1 VRSIPRR
8 LRWAVPLAGVAL
20 AVAAC
25 SSSGSS
31 SPQGGSAASATGTAG
46 ASTAATGTPVKG
58 GTMQVA
64 FQSDP
69 DTFDPQVC
77 YDATCWDNMQM
88 LFDRLYDYKGATTD
102 LEAEAA
108 ASMPVV
114 SGGGKVYTIAIRQ
127 GMTFDNGKP
136 VTAADFVYTFSR
148 ICNPATKSP
157 VVSFWDVV
165 AGCAAFAKNP
175 TGSVSGIKAL
185 STYSL
190 QITLTQPDAAFKYV
204 LAMPHASV
212 IPAGSGAQQAL
223 HPMGSGPF
231 EMASYTPG
239 QSIILKA
246 NPNYWNKSLP
256 YVSGVNEKLG
266 VSPEVQL
273 LELEKGQ
280 IDLMGDPLP
289 NSDYLSV
296 IGNKSLTSQIHQR
309 QSLDTYFLTL
319 NTKVKPF
326 NNPLVREAVS
336 YAINRSFLL
345 KLVNGQG
352 TPATGFIPPGVKGYT
367 SQNLVNPLNVAK
379 AKSLL
384 MQAGYPNG
392 FSTTLY
398 SWNTQPWTN
407 LDPAIQQQLAAIGIT
422 VNVRPIQESTF
433 FTLAGTPGKAP
444 MTLTFWVADY
454 PDASDFFNALVS
466 CGADIPGGQNYA
478 FYCNKSVD
486 SEVNAGLA
494 DPANAAADYVQ
505 ADKTMLADNPV
516 IPLYFGTTT
525 EVSGANVGGF
535 FPNPIWDWEMDN
547 YWLTK
552 STSST
557 TNSGGL
563 GG

>member
-8 LRWAVPLAGVAL
+8 LRWAVPLAGVVL

-25 SSSGSS
+25 SSSASSTPPSSGSAATS
-31 SPQGGSAASATGTAG
+31 SASAASA
-46 ASTAATGTPVKG
+46 SGTPVHG

-108 ASMPVV
+108 ASMPVI
-114 SGGGKVYTIAIRQ
+114 SGGGKVYTIAIRH

-165 AGCAAFAKNP
+165 SGCAAFAKNP
-175 TGSVSGIKAL
+175 VGSVSGIKAL

-223 HPMGSGPF
+223 HPLGSGPF
-231 EMASYTPG
+231 EMVSYTPG

-256 YVSGVNEKLG
+256 YVTGVNEKLG

-289 NSDYLSV
+289 NSDYLTV
-296 IGNKSLTSQIHQR
+296 VGNKSLASQVHQR
-309 QSLDTYFLTL
+309 QSLDTYYLTL
-319 NTKVKPF
+319 NTQVKPF

-367 SQNLVNPLNVAK
+367 SENLVNPLNVAK

-384 MQAGYPNG
+384 AQAGYPNG

-433 FTLAGTPGKAP
+433 FTLAATPGKAP

-454 PDASDFFNALVS
+454 PDGSDFFNALLS
-466 CGADIPGGQNYA
+466 CGADIPGGQDYS
-478 FYCNKSVD
+478 FYCDKSMD
-486 SEVNAGLA
+486 SDVNQGLA

-505 ADKTMLADNPV
+505 AAKTMLADNPV
-516 IPLYFGTTT
+516 VPLYFGTTT
-525 EVSGANVGGF
+525 EVSGRGVGGF

-552 STSST
+552 STSGSS
-557 TNSGGL
+557 NSGGL

>member
-25 SSSGSS
+25 SSSASS
-31 SPQGGSAASATGTAG
+31 SPQGGGAAATSTAG
-46 ASTAATGTPVKG
+46 ASTSASGTPVHG

-88 LFDRLYDYKGATTD
+88 LFDRLYDYQGATTN

-108 ASMPVV
+108 ASMPVI
-114 SGGGKVYTIAIRQ
+114 SGGGKVYTIAIRK

-185 STYSL
+185 STDSL

-223 HPMGSGPF
+223 HPLGSGPF

-256 YVSGVNEKLG
+256 YVTGVDEKLG

-289 NSDYLSV
+289 NSDYLTV
-296 IGNKSLTSQIHQR
+296 VGNKSLTSQIHQR
-309 QSLDTYFLTL
+309 QSLDTYYLTL
-319 NTKVKPF
+319 NTQVKPF

-352 TPATGFIPPGVKGYT
+352 SPATGFIPPGVKGYT

-384 MQAGYPNG
+384 AQAGYPNG

-433 FTLAGTPGKAP
+433 FTLAATPGKAP

-454 PDASDFFNALVS
+454 PDGSDFFNALLS
-466 CGADIPGGQNYA
+466 CGADIPGGQDYS

-486 SEVNAGLA
+486 SDVNAGLA
-494 DPANAAADYVQ
+494 DPANAATDYVQ
-505 ADKTMLADNPV
+505 AAKTMLADNPIV
-516 IPLYFGTTT
+516 PLYFGTTT

-552 STSST
+552 SSGSTS
-557 TNSGGL
+557 SGGL

>member
-1 VRSIPRR
+1 VRSIPRS
-8 LRWAVPLAGVAL
+8 LRWAVPLAGVVL

-25 SSSGSS
+25 SSSASS
-31 SPQGGSAASATGTAG
+31 SPQSGGSAATSSASAASANG
-46 ASTAATGTPVKG
+46 APVKG

-88 LFDRLYDYKGATTD
+88 LFDRLYDYQGATTN

-108 ASMPVV
+108 AGMPVV
-114 SGGGKVYTIAIRQ
+114 SGGGKVYTIAIRK

-165 AGCAAFAKNP
+165 SGCAAFAKNP
-175 TGSVSGIKAL
+175 VGSVSGIKAVNPQE
-185 STYSL
+185 L

-212 IPAGSGAQQAL
+212 IPTGSGAQQAL

-231 EMASYTPG
+231 ELVSYTPG

-246 NPNYWNKSLP
+246 NPDYWNKSLP

-296 IGNKSLTSQIHQR
+296 VGNKSLTSQIHQR

-319 NTKVKPF
+319 NTQVKPF

-352 TPATGFIPPGVKGYT
+352 SPATGFIPPGVKGYT
-367 SQNLVNPLNVAK
+367 SENLVNPLNVAK

-384 MQAGYPNG
+384 AQAGYPNG

-478 FYCNKSVD
+478 FYCNKNVD
-486 SEVNAGLA
+486 ADVNQGLA

-505 ADKTMLADNPV
+505 ADKAMLAGNPV
-516 IPLYFGTTT
+516 VPLYFGTTT

-552 STSST
+552 STSSSSS
-557 TNSGGL
+557 SGGL

>member
-1 VRSIPRR
+1 
-8 LRWAVPLAGVAL
+8 
-20 AVAAC
+20 
-25 SSSGSS
+25 
-31 SPQGGSAASATGTAG
+31 
-46 ASTAATGTPVKG
+46 
-58 GTMQVA
+58 MQVA

-102 LEAEAA
+102 LESEAA
-108 ASMPVV
+108 ASMPVI
-114 SGGGKVYTIAIRQ
+114 SGGGKVYTIAIRK

-175 TGSVSGIKAL
+175 VGSVSGIKAL

-190 QITLTQPDAAFKYV
+190 QITLTQADAAFTYV

-212 IPAGSGAQQAL
+212 IPVGSGAQQAL

-231 EMASYTPG
+231 EMVSYTPG

-256 YVSGVNEKLG
+256 YVTGVNEKLG

-289 NSDYLSV
+289 NSDYLTV
-296 IGNKSLTSQIHQR
+296 VGNKSLASQVRQR
-309 QSLDTYFLTL
+309 QSLDTYYLTL
-319 NTKVKPF
+319 NTQVKPF

-352 TPATGFIPPGVKGYT
+352 SPATGFIPPGVTGYT
-367 SQNLVNPLNVAK
+367 KENLVNPLNVAK
-379 AKSLL
+379 AKQLL
-384 MQAGYPNG
+384 KQAGYQLEHPAVD
-392 FSTTLY
+392 
-398 SWNTQPWTN
+398 QPRPRHPAAAGRDRHHRQRAA
-407 LDPAIQQQLAAIGIT
+407 DPGEHL
-422 VNVRPIQESTF
+422 
-433 FTLAGTPGKAP
+433 LHAGG
-444 MTLTFWVADY
+444 D
-454 PDASDFFNALVS
+454 SGQ
-466 CGADIPGGQNYA
+466 GADDADLLGGRLPGRQRLLQR
-478 FYCNKSVD
+478 
-486 SEVNAGLA
+486 AGLLRVGHPGRAELLLLLQPQGRQRRQRRPGRPGQRA
-494 DPANAAADYVQ
+494 DGLRERGQGVAGRQPGRPALLRHHHRGQRGRSRRLLPESDLGLGDGQLLADQEHRKDKQRWTWWLTSSPWSTSPLPSPPGRAPVRWSGTYRWRSAPANGSGWSASQ
-505 ADKTMLADNPV
+505 ARA
-516 IPLYFGTTT
+516 
-525 EVSGANVGGF
+525 SR
-535 FPNPIWDWEMDN
+535 
-547 YWLTK
+547 
-552 STSST
+552 
-557 TNSGGL
+557 
-563 GG
+563 

>member
-1 VRSIPRR
+1 MRSIPRR

-25 SSSGSS
+25 SSSASS
-31 SPQGGSAASATGTAG
+31 SPQGGGATASSTAG
-46 ASTAATGTPVKG
+46 ASTSASGTPVHG

-88 LFDRLYDYKGATTD
+88 MFDRLYDYKGASTT
-102 LEAEAA
+102 LESEAA
-108 ASMPVV
+108 ASMPVI

-136 VTAADFVYTFSR
+136 VTAADFAYTFSR

-157 VVSFWDVV
+157 VVSFWTVV
-165 AGCAAFAKNP
+165 SGCTAFAKHP
-175 TGSVSGIKAL
+175 VGTVSGIKVL
-185 STYSL
+185 GTYSL
-190 QITLTQPDAAFKYV
+190 QITLTQPDAAFTYV

-212 IPAGSGAQQAL
+212 IPAGTGAQQAL

-231 EMASYTPG
+231 ELVSFTPG

-256 YVSGVNEKLG
+256 YVTGVNEKLG

-289 NSDYLSV
+289 NSDYLNV
-296 IGNKSLTSQIHQR
+296 INNKSLASQINHR
-309 QSLDTYFLTL
+309 QSLDTYYLTL

-326 NNPLVREAVS
+326 NNPLVRQAVS
-336 YAINRSFLL
+336 YAIDRSFLL

-352 TPATGFIPPGVKGYT
+352 SPATGFIPPGVTGYT

-379 AKSLL
+379 AKQLL
-384 MQAGYPNG
+384 AQAGYPNG

-454 PDASDFFNALVS
+454 PDASDFFQALVS
-466 CGADIPGGQNYA
+466 CGSDIAGGQNYA
-478 FYCNKSVD
+478 FYCNNKVD
-486 SEVNAGLA
+486 TDVNAGLA

-525 EVSGANVGGF
+525 SVSGANVGGF
-535 FPNPIWDWEMDN
+535 FANPIWDWEMDN

-552 STSST
+552 STSS
-557 TNSGGL
+557 NSSGGL

>member
-1 VRSIPRR
+1 VRSIPRS
-8 LRWAVPLAGVAL
+8 LRWAVPLVGVAL
-20 AVAAC
+20 AAAAC
-25 SSSGSS
+25 SSSASS
-31 SPQGGSAASATGTAG
+31 TPPSGGSAATSSASA
-46 ASTAATGTPVKG
+46 ASASGTPVKG

-102 LEAEAA
+102 LESEAA

-114 SGGGKVYTIAIRQ
+114 SGGGKIYTIAIRK
-127 GMTFDNGKP
+127 GMTFDNGQP

-175 TGSVSGIKAL
+175 VGSVSGIKAL

-190 QITLTQPDAAFKYV
+190 QITLTQADAAFKYV

-223 HPMGSGPF
+223 HPLGSGPF
-231 EMASYTPG
+231 EMVSYTPG

-246 NPNYWNKSLP
+246 NPSYWNKSLP
-256 YVSGVNEKLG
+256 YVSGVDEKLG

-289 NSDYLSV
+289 NSDYLTV
-296 IGNKSLTSQIHQR
+296 VGNKSLASQVHQR
-309 QSLDTYFLTL
+309 QSLDTYYLTL
-319 NTKVKPF
+319 NTQVKPF

-367 SQNLVNPLNVAK
+367 SENLVNPLNVAK

-384 MQAGYPNG
+384 AQAGYPNG

-454 PDASDFFNALVS
+454 PDGSDFFNALLS
-466 CGADIPGGQNYA
+466 CGADIPGGQDYS

-486 SEVNAGLA
+486 SDVNQGLA
-494 DPANAAADYVQ
+494 DPANAGADYVQ
-505 ADKTMLADNPV
+505 AAKTMLADNPV
-516 IPLYFGTTT
+516 VPLYFGTTT

-552 STSST
+552 STSGSSS
-557 TNSGGL
+557 SGGL

>member
-1 VRSIPRR
+1 
-8 LRWAVPLAGVAL
+8 VPLAGVVL

-25 SSSGSS
+25 SSSASS
-31 SPQGGSAASATGTAG
+31 SPQGAGSTASGTAG
-46 ASTAATGTPVKG
+46 ASTSASGTPVHG

-88 LFDRLYDYKGATTD
+88 MFDRLYDYKGASTS
-102 LEAEAA
+102 LESEAA
-108 ASMPVV
+108 ASMPVI
-114 SGGGKVYTIAIRQ
+114 SGAGKVYTIAIRK

-136 VTAADFVYTFSR
+136 VTAADFAYTFSR

-157 VVSFWDVV
+157 VVSFWTVV
-165 AGCAAFAKNP
+165 SGCSAFAKHP
-175 TGSVSGIKAL
+175 VGTVSGIKVL

-190 QITLTQPDAAFKYV
+190 QITLTQADAAFTYV

-223 HPMGSGPF
+223 HPLGSGPF
-231 EMASYTPG
+231 ELVSFTPG

-256 YVSGVNEKLG
+256 YVTGVNEKLG

-289 NSDYLSV
+289 NSDYLNV
-296 IGNKSLTSQIHQR
+296 INNKSLASQINHR
-309 QSLDTYFLTL
+309 QSLDTYYLTL

-336 YAINRSFLL
+336 YAIDRSFLL

-352 TPATGFIPPGVKGYT
+352 SPATGFIPPGVTGYT

-379 AKSLL
+379 AKQLL
-384 MQAGYPNG
+384 SQAGYPHG

-454 PDASDFFNALVS
+454 PDASDFFQALVS
-466 CGADIPGGQNYA
+466 CGSDIAGGQNYA
-478 FYCNKSVD
+478 FYCNNKVD
-486 SEVNAGLA
+486 SAVNAGLA
-494 DPANAAADYVQ
+494 NPANAAADYAQ

-516 IPLYFGTTT
+516 VPLYFGTTT
-525 EVSGANVGGF
+525 SVSGANVGGF
-535 FPNPIWDWEMDN
+535 FANPIWDWEMDN

-552 STSST
+552 GTAKTS
-557 TNSGGL
+557 SGGL